1 MPFIITKVGSVT
13 LFNKLERGDTQSMG
27 QGRASTDFVQM
38 PGGGHFDN
46 YGELDSPRDPAPI
59 TKQGVLYDTGGA
71 SIREQVEE
79 LRAMLGKRARIEAL
93 WHDDETRWTW
103 GRLTMVDTTR
113 NFTAVTNL
121 PCNVTIMPQEG
132 VWYAEEEEVVA
143 ETFSGSTMAEDIAID
158 NPGTVYATDP
168 ILEFKAAFNDALE
181 ITFENYETS
190 QKVTVGILAI
200 AVDETLIINVGNRTV
215 RLHKLPTTISSIG
228 RSGNTIT
235 LTATA
240 HGLSDGDEVVIRG
253 TSYDGFYTVDDAP
266 DANTLTVLAD
276 PLVKAPHGPE
286 TPVAGLVAEVDDLF
300 GNTDFSDPADWFW
313 LAPGSQ
319 TIHITADHD
328 MDGSTVTITYN
339 PTYG

>member
-1 MPFIITKVGSVT
+1 MPYKVTKVGAVT
-13 LFNKLERGDTQSMG
+13 LFDFLERGDTQSLG
-27 QGRASTDFVQM
+27 SGRATVDFVQM

-46 YGELDSPRDPAPI
+46 YGSLDSPRDPSPI
-59 TKQGVLYDTGGA
+59 TKQGILYDTGGA
-71 SIREQVEE
+71 TIREQVEA

-103 GRLTMVDTTR
+103 GRLTQVDTTR
-113 NFTAVTNL
+113 NFNAVTQL

-132 VWYAEEEEVVA
+132 VWYAEEEEEVT
-143 ETFSGSTMAEDIAID
+143 ETFSGATMAEDITVD

-168 ILEFKAAFNDALE
+168 IIEFIADFNDAV
-181 ITFENYETS
+181 TVTWENYETS

-215 RLHKLPTTISSIG
+215 RLHLLPTVISSIG

-240 HGLSDGDEVVIRG
+240 HGLSVDDEVVIRG
-253 TSYDGFYTVDDAP
+253 TSYDGFYTIATVP
-266 DANTLTVLAD
+266 DANTLTVTAD

-286 TPVAGLVAEVDDLF
+286 TPVAGLVAEVVDLF
-300 GNTDFSDPADWFW
+300 ANTTFSDPADWFW
-313 LAPGSQ
+313 LAAGTQ

-339 PTYG
+339 PTYA